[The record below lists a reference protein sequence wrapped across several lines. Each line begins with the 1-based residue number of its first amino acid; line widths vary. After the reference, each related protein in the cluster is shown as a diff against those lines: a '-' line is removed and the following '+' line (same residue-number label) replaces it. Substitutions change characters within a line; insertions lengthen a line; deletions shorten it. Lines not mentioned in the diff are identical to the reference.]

1 MIQPFILNMNYEDNL
16 ERAYER
22 MDNNT
27 EIIDERFDPP
37 VPQYEIDGNF
47 TVFRN
52 LKSTADYL
60 NRDTGELFTFIKE
73 ELATNGSINNE
84 RGRFKGKFNGEELE
98 TVINEFTERYV
109 LCSQCNSPDT
119 KYIERAGVET
129 VKCTACGATKPK
141 DTE

>member
-1 MIQPFILNMNYEDNL
+1 MNYENNL
-16 ERAYER
+16 DRAYER
-22 MDNNT
+22 MDNNA
-27 EIIDERFDPP
+27 ESGEDRFNPP
-37 VPQYEIDGNF
+37 IPKYETDGNF

-60 NRDTGELFTFIKE
+60 NRDTRELFTFIKE

-84 RGRFKGKFNGEELE
+84 RGRFKGNFKGNELE
-98 TVINEFTERYV
+98 EVIDEFTKRYV
-109 LCSQCNSPDT
+109 LCGQCNSPDT

-141 DTE
+141 DKE

>member
-1 MIQPFILNMNYEDNL
+1 MNYENNL
-16 ERAYER
+16 DRAYER
-22 MDNNT
+22 MDNNL
-27 EIIDERFDPP
+27 DSGKDRFDPP

-60 NRDTGELFTFIKE
+60 NRETSELFTFIKE
-73 ELATNGSINNE
+73 ELATNGSIDNE
-84 RGRFKGKFNGEELE
+84 RGRFKGNFSGKELE
-98 TVINEFTERYV
+98 KAIDKFTERYV
-109 LCSQCNSPDT
+109 LCGECNSPDT

-141 DTE
+141 DKE